1 MAQTMTH
8 DEILT
13 FIEEAPRTGHLAT
26 VRADGRPHIA
36 TIWIAVDRERGDVVF
51 TTGADTVKGRT
62 LARTGYAALAV
73 DDPTPPFSFA
83 TLEGPVTIE
92 TDLAEVRRWA
102 TILGGRYM
110 GADRAEEYGA
120 RNGVEGEWL
129 CRLSPVK
136 VIGMRDIAD

>member
-1 MAQTMTH
+1 MAQTMTR
-8 DEILT
+8 DEVLA

-26 VRADGRPHIA
+26 VRADGRPHVA
-36 TIWIAVDRERGDVVF
+36 TIWIAVDPERGEIVF
-51 TTGADTVKGRT
+51 NTGADTVKGRT
-62 LARTGYAALAV
+62 LARTGYAALSV
-73 DDPTPPFSFA
+73 DDPTPPFSFV

-102 TILGGRYM
+102 TVLGGRYM

-129 CRLSPVK
+129 CRLAPAK
-136 VIGMRDIAD
+136 VNGVRDIAD